1 MHDSTPGARRRDAVM
16 ERIKLS
22 ASARN
27 QLATLKRRTG
37 IEHNNAIC
45 RHALCMSLANPSGP
59 PEENFSFAGGLE
71 IDWRT
76 LTGGQ
81 EALYTNLLVVRL
93 QTEGKRVSEEAIRQ
107 AFLLHVHRGLSYLV
121 SRREDDLLVEL
132 SSVAVG
138 TQ

>member
-1 MHDSTPGARRRDAVM
+1 M

-37 IEHNNAIC
+37 MEHNNAIC
-45 RHALCMSLANPSGP
+45 RHALCISLANPSVP
-59 PEENFSFAGGLE
+59 PDENFSFAGGLE

-81 EALYTNLLVVRL
+81 EALYTNLLIVRL
-93 QTEGKRVSEEAIRQ
+93 LADGKRVSEDAIRQ
-107 AFLLHVHRGLSYLV
+107 TFLLHVHRGLSYLV

-132 SSVAVG
+132 ATALGV
-138 TQ
+138 

>member
-1 MHDSTPGARRRDAVM
+1 M
-16 ERIKLS
+16 ERVKLT
-22 ASARN
+22 AAAKN

-45 RHALCMSLANPSGP
+45 RHALCISLANPSVP
-59 PEENFSFAGGLE
+59 PIENFSFSGGLE

-81 EALYTNLLVVRL
+81 ENIYTNLLIVRL
-93 QTEGKRVSEEAIRQ
+93 LNEGRRVSEESIRQ

-121 SRREDDLLVEL
+121 GRRDEDLLIEMSNTL
-132 SSVAVG
+132 SRS
-138 TQ
+138 